1 VGGEVSK
8 EVIMKRLYVLLAATS
23 LVASATAA
31 AAPVPQSIKVEVG
44 DLDLASDEGQRNLA
58 MRIQRAATALCKSQ
72 VVASLPRN
80 IRKER
85 ECIRQAIAS
94 TEAAVK
100 TLTASA
106 ASTSGKDG

>member
-1 VGGEVSK
+1 
-8 EVIMKRLYVLLAATS
+8 MKRLYVLLAATS

-85 ECIRQAIAS
+85 ECIRYAKAS
-94 TEAAVK
+94 AEAAVK
-100 TLTASA
+100 NLTATAVSR
-106 ASTSGKDG
+106 SGKDG

>member
-8 EVIMKRLYVLLAATS
+8 EVIMKRLHVVLAATS
-23 LVASATAA
+23 LVASATGA

-44 DLDLASDEGQRNLA
+44 NLDLGSDEGQRILA
-58 MRIQRAATALCKSQ
+58 MRIQRAAIALCKSQ

-85 ECIRQAIAS
+85 ECIREAKAS
-94 TEAAVK
+94 AEASVQ
-100 TLTASA
+100 TLTAAA
-106 ASTSGKDG
+106 ASKSGKDG

>member
-1 VGGEVSK
+1 
-8 EVIMKRLYVLLAATS
+8 MKRLHVVLAATS
-23 LVASATAA
+23 LVASASAA

-44 DLDLASDEGQRNLA
+44 NLDLGSDEGQRILA

-106 ASTSGKDG
+106 SSTLGKAG